1 MPGLKEGLGEGEGRL
16 PSSLVMDE
24 RRDVGVE
31 RIGVMMLVVIGR
43 TKLIDFDCPVSFRF
57 GAAAAWTASPATSVA
72 CRSAG
77 VGGEGS

>member
-1 MPGLKEGLGEGEGRL
+1 
-16 PSSLVMDE
+16 MDE